1 MIRIGLIVN
10 PIAGMGGR
18 VGLKGTDGVV
28 ERARELGATPV
39 AADRAERALVRLERD
54 LVSQQHKVRF
64 ELVAAAGEMGGDL
77 ALGRGFSIDVLPGGD
92 GSTTAADTRAAAAE
106 LARREVELIFFAG
119 GDGTARDIYEVVC
132 DRLPILGI
140 PTGVKMHSAVFATS
154 PENAG
159 EVAAAFVLAGASAPL
174 REAEVVDVDEDA
186 AREGRIETRLYG
198 AALVPEDRLRMQ
210 AAKARSGPTD
220 EAALDAVCR
229 SLAGEMDP
237 RRVYV
242 LGPGTTTRRVL
253 AHLGLPKTLLG
264 IDAVH
269 GGRLVGADLGEREL
283 LELIDGQA
291 ATLVVGVVGGQG
303 ALLGRGNQQLSPTVL
318 RRIGLENV
326 EVVAGLGK
334 LLGLDPPWLR
344 VDTGDPELDSELT
357 GYRRVHV
364 APRRDVV
371 FKVAA

>member
-1 MIRIGLIVN
+1 VIRIGLIVN

>member
-1 MIRIGLIVN
+1 
-10 PIAGMGGR
+10 MGGR